1 MNKRISFS
9 DFYYENGYDL
19 PFCSDKGTTHNYID
33 GYYDREFSLLSE
45 EKLNILEIGISTG
58 GSIHLLSK
66 FFKNSV
72 IYGIDIHD
80 VISDK
85 FKSIKV
91 DSNAKL
97 LFGNAY
103 DESMLNLFPSDY
115 FDYVIDDGPHSFES
129 QCYSITN
136 WLKTIKKGGKLIIED
151 IQSQNEVLDLVQLA
165 KSNHMC
171 SRATIIDLRLNKS
184 RYDDFILE
192 IIKK

>member
-33 GYYDREFSLLSE
+33 GYYDREFSFLSQ
-45 EKLNILEIGISTG
+45 EKLNILEIGTLTG

-66 FFKNSV
+66 FFTNSIV
-72 IYGIDIHD
+72 YGIDIKD
-80 VISDK
+80 TIVDK
-85 FKSIKV
+85 FKSIKYE
-91 DSNAKL
+91 SNVKL

-103 DESMLNLFPSDY
+103 DESMLNIFPLDY

-129 QCYSITN
+129 QCYSIKN
-136 WLKTIKKGGKLIIED
+136 WLKSIKSGGKLIIED
-151 IQSQNEVLDLVQLA
+151 IQSQDEILDLVKLA

-171 SRATIIDLRLNKS
+171 SRATIIDLRLNKL